1 MKFLPIFTLRATHSY
16 YTDGRCPD
24 FLMEAN
30 LATEK
35 LLRNHHC
42 VLKSLPDGV
51 RVFMQVDDGGKPFIA
66 YPEET
71 TFTFHLQLKNPDFAL
86 FTNLSDIANQPAPLY
101 TNAGLNAEE
110 GKILLLDS
118 RKSWFTES
126 FIIEHPA
133 QENRFILS
141 GRPLA
146 SLSVDKFEVT
156 NSGNVRL
163 EEYDETS
170 KTIIVTVDAQSAL
183 KDETFTVKY
192 PATPRL
198 KRGIFAD
205 VEIHINGTLQ
215 PTEEG
220 ASEFQI
226 AFKARRARWKY
237 YLVTDLKGTE
247 KKFLIRDKDEHDKL
261 KFSDEN
267 RTNLTTNLDS
277 SDDLAKEL
285 VQKYP
290 GLQILRFVSDNLIF
304 CRQKARK
311 HLELHFDGN
320 RLFDALPN
328 PSLRNYSKILHE
340 QYAFFQIVKYLTQSS
355 P

>member
-1 MKFLPIFTLRATHSY
+1 MEFLPIFTLRATHSY

-51 RVFMQVDDGGKPFIA
+51 RVFMPVDDGGKPFIA

-86 FTNLSDIANQPAPLY
+86 FTDLSDITNQPASLY
-101 TNAGLNAEE
+101 TNAGLNAEG

-118 RKSWFTES
+118 RKAWFTES
-126 FIIEHPA
+126 FIVEHPA

-141 GRPLA
+141 GRPLMGLA
-146 SLSVDKFEVT
+146 VNQFEVT
-156 NSGNVRL
+156 NSGNVTL
-163 EEYDETS
+163 KKYDETS
-170 KTIIVTVDAQSAL
+170 KTITVKAQSAL

-192 PATPRL
+192 PVRPRL
-198 KRGIFAD
+198 KKGIFAD
-205 VEIHINGTLQ
+205 VEIHNNGTLQ
-215 PTEEG
+215 PAEEG
-220 ASEFQI
+220 PAEFQI
-226 AFKARRARWKY
+226 AFTARRARWKY

-247 KKFLIRDKDEHDKL
+247 EKFQLLDKDDEL
-261 KFSDEN
+261 EFSDEN

-290 GLQILRFVSDNLIF
+290 DLQILRFVSDNLIF
-304 CRQKARK
+304 CRQTARK
-311 HLELHFDGN
+311 HLELRFDDN
-320 RLFDALPN
+320 RLFEALPN
-328 PSLRNYSKILHE
+328 PSLRNYSKIIDTNLQE
-340 QYAFFQIVKYLTQSS
+340 QDAFFQIVKYLTQLS